1 VVTIKIG
8 GVPEHFN
15 LPWQLAIEQQLFEKH
30 NIHVDWNY
38 YAGGTGEMV
47 AALKNNEL
55 DLAILLTEGFLSAV
69 SKGLQAVVVKEYISS
84 PLVWGI
90 FTGARSGIKSVY
102 DESAKKIAI
111 SRPGSGSHLMALIHA
126 EQRGES
132 IADYELVEIKSL
144 QGAVHSLVNN
154 ETDLFY
160 WEKYTTKAHVESG
173 ELKMIGEF
181 SAPWSSFLIT
191 ANKSI
196 LAEKGESIHAV
207 LAIMNNFCIDF
218 VKDPKAASELQKRF
232 NLTEAEVKTWLAQTI
247 WNTSF
252 SLRKQGLRNAIDSL
266 QKIDASFA
274 IPNYNSFV
282 AENILLR

>member
-90 FTGARSGIKSVY
+90 FTGSHSGIKSVY

-132 IADYELVEIKSL
+132 ITDYELVEIKSL

-181 SAPWSSFLIT
+181 SAPWSSFLVT

-196 LAEKGESIHAV
+196 LAEKGEQILTV
-207 LAIMNNFCIDF
+207 LALMNDFCIDF
-218 VKDPKAASELQKRF
+218 VKDFNSTIELQKRF
-232 NLTEAEVKTWLAQTI
+232 HLTEAEVKTWLAQTI

-274 IPNYNSFV
+274 IPDYNSFV
-282 AENILLR
+282 AEHILLR

>member
-1 VVTIKIG
+1 MVTIKIG

-90 FTGARSGIKSVY
+90 FTGAHSGIKSVY

-132 IADYELVEIKSL
+132 ITDYELIEIKSL

-160 WEKYTTKAHVESG
+160 WEKYTTKTHVASG

-181 SAPWSSFLIT
+181 SAPWSSFLVT

-196 LAEKGESIHAV
+196 LAEKGEQILTV
-207 LAIMNNFCIDF
+207 LALMNDFCIDF
-218 VKDPKAASELQKRF
+218 VKDFNSTIELQKRF
-232 NLTEAEVKTWLAQTI
+232 HLTEAEVKTWLAQTI

-274 IPNYNSFV
+274 IPDYNSFV
-282 AENILLR
+282 AEHILLR

>member
-1 VVTIKIG
+1 MVTIKIG

-30 NIHVDWNY
+30 NIRVDWNY

-47 AALKNNEL
+47 TALKNNEL

-132 IADYELVEIKSL
+132 ITDYELVEIKSL

-154 ETDLFY
+154 ESDLFY

-181 SAPWSSFLIT
+181 SAPWSSFLVT

-196 LAEKGESIHAV
+196 LAEKVESIHTV

-218 VKDPKAASELQKRF
+218 VKDPNSTVELQKRF
-232 NLTEAEVKTWLAQTI
+232 HLSEAEVKTWLAQTI

-266 QKIDASFA
+266 QKIDASFT
-274 IPNYNSFV
+274 IPDYNSFV

>member
-1 VVTIKIG
+1 MVTIKIG

-90 FTGARSGIKSVY
+90 FTGSHSGIKSVY

-132 IADYELVEIKSL
+132 ITDYELVEIKSL

-181 SAPWSSFLIT
+181 SAPWSSFLVT

-196 LAEKGESIHAV
+196 LAEKGEQILTV
-207 LAIMNNFCIDF
+207 LALMNDFCIDF
-218 VKDPKAASELQKRF
+218 VKDFNSTIELQKRF
-232 NLTEAEVKTWLAQTI
+232 HLTEAEVKTWLAQTI

-274 IPNYNSFV
+274 IPDYNSFV
-282 AENILLR
+282 AEHILLR

>member
-1 VVTIKIG
+1 MVTIKIG

-90 FTGARSGIKSVY
+90 FTGSHSGIKSVY

-132 IADYELVEIKSL
+132 ITDYESVEIKSL

-181 SAPWSSFLIT
+181 SAPWSSFLVT

-196 LAEKGESIHAV
+196 LAEKGEQILTV
-207 LAIMNNFCIDF
+207 LALMNDFCIDF
-218 VKDPKAASELQKRF
+218 VKDFNSTIELQKRF
-232 NLTEAEVKTWLAQTI
+232 HLTEAEVKTWLAQTI

-274 IPNYNSFV
+274 IPDYNSFV
-282 AENILLR
+282 AEHILLR

>member
-15 LPWQLAIEQQLFEKH
+15 LPWQLAIEQQLFEKQ
-30 NIHVDWNY
+30 NIRVDWNY

-90 FTGARSGIKSVY
+90 FTGSHSGIKSVY

-132 IADYELVEIKSL
+132 ITDYELVEIKSL

-181 SAPWSSFLIT
+181 SAPWSSFLVT

-196 LAEKGESIHAV
+196 LAEKGEQILTV
-207 LAIMNNFCIDF
+207 LALMNDFCIDF
-218 VKDPKAASELQKRF
+218 VKDFNSTIELQKRF
-232 NLTEAEVKTWLAQTI
+232 HLTEAEVKTWLAQTI

-274 IPNYNSFV
+274 IPDYNSFV
-282 AENILLR
+282 AEHILLR